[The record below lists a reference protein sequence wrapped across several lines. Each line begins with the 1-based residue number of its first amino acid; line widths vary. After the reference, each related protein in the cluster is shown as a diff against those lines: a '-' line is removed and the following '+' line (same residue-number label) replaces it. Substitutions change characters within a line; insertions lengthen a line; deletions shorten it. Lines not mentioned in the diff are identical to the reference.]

1 MRKPLLADRVVQL
14 EHVVRE
20 QMAEI
25 DRLRA
30 AIDQKDAEIVAL
42 VDWIAGEKDALSA
55 LQAAYTDPRS
65 TPTNKIRAAASAI
78 AYERSK
84 PASVTVIADFRSRVQ
99 NARSRTLELRKQ
111 EWTRQEQPQLDLDA
125 PTPPTILGGDYE
137 GEALGPEP
145 AA

>member
-1 MRKPLLADRVVQL
+1 MTAPLTDKIAQL
-14 EHVVRE
+14 EYVIRE

-25 DRLRA
+25 DQLRA
-30 AIDQKDAEIVAL
+30 EVDAL

-55 LQAAYTDPRS
+55 LQAAYVDPRS

-111 EWTRQEQPQLDLDA
+111 EWARQEQPQLNLDA
-125 PTPPTILGGDYE
+125 PTPPTILGGDHE

>member
-1 MRKPLLADRVVQL
+1 MTSPADQIAQL
-14 EHVVRE
+14 EYVIRE

-25 DRLRA
+25 DQLRA
-30 AIDQKDAEIVAL
+30 EVAGL

-55 LQAAYTDPRS
+55 LQAAYVDPRS

-84 PASVTVIADFRSRVQ
+84 PASVVVQIDFKSRVRD
-99 NARSRTLELRKQ
+99 ARMQTLELRKQ
-111 EWTRQEQPQLDLDA
+111 EWTRQEPLDLDA
-125 PTPPTILGGDYE
+125 PAPPTILGGDHE

-145 AA
+145 AT

>member
-1 MRKPLLADRVVQL
+1 MLSPADQIAQL
-14 EHVVRE
+14 EYVIRE

-25 DRLRA
+25 DQLRA
-30 AIDQKDAEIVAL
+30 EVDGL

-55 LQAAYTDPRS
+55 LQAAYVDPRS

-84 PASVTVIADFRSRVQ
+84 PASVTVVVDFKEKVRNIRL
-99 NARSRTLELRKQ
+99 RTLELQKA
-111 EWTRQEQPQLDLDA
+111 EWARQEAQPKLDLDA
-125 PTPPTILGGDYE
+125 PASPTVLGGDQE
-137 GEALGPEP
+137 GEALGPGP

>member
-1 MRKPLLADRVVQL
+1 MTSPADQFAQL
-14 EHVVRE
+14 EYVIRE

-25 DRLRA
+25 DQLRA
-30 AIDQKDAEIVAL
+30 EVAGL

-55 LQAAYTDPRS
+55 LQAAYVDPRS

-84 PASVTVIADFRSRVQ
+84 PASVTVVVDFKERVRS
-99 NARSRTLELRKQ
+99 ARLRTLELQKQ
-111 EWTRQEQPQLDLDA
+111 EWARQEAQPQLDLDA
-125 PTPPTILGGDYE
+125 PTPETILGGDHE
-137 GEALGPEP
+137 GEALVPDP

>member
-1 MRKPLLADRVVQL
+1 MTSPADQIAQL
-14 EHVVRE
+14 EYVIRE

-25 DRLRA
+25 DQLRA
-30 AIDQKDAEIVAL
+30 EVAGL

-55 LQAAYTDPRS
+55 LQAAYVDPRS

-84 PASVTVIADFRSRVQ
+84 PASVVVQIDFKSRVRD
-99 NARSRTLELRKQ
+99 ARMQTLELRKQ
-111 EWTRQEQPQLDLDA
+111 EWTRQEPLDLDA
-125 PTPPTILGGDYE
+125 PAPPTILGGDHE

>member
-1 MRKPLLADRVVQL
+1 MTAPLTDKIAQL
-14 EHVVRE
+14 EYVIRE

-25 DRLRA
+25 DQLRA
-30 AIDQKDAEIVAL
+30 EVAAL

-55 LQAAYTDPRS
+55 LQAAYVDPRS
-65 TPTNKIRAAASAI
+65 TPTNKIRAASSAI

-84 PASVTVIADFRSRVQ
+84 PASVTVICDFKSRVRD
-99 NARSRTLELRKQ
+99 ARMHTIELRRQ
-111 EWTRQEQPQLDLDA
+111 EWTQAQPQL
-125 PTPPTILGGDYE
+125 GGDHE

>member
-1 MRKPLLADRVVQL
+1 MTSSADQIAQL
-14 EHVVRE
+14 EYVIRE

-25 DRLRA
+25 DQLRA
-30 AIDQKDAEIVAL
+30 EVAGL

-55 LQAAYTDPRS
+55 LQAAYVDPRS

-84 PASVTVIADFRSRVQ
+84 PASVVVQIDFKSRVRD
-99 NARSRTLELRKQ
+99 ARMQTLELRKQ
-111 EWTRQEQPQLDLDA
+111 EWTRQEPLDLDA
-125 PTPPTILGGDYE
+125 PAPPTILGGDHE

>member
-1 MRKPLLADRVVQL
+1 MTSPADRIAQL
-14 EHVVRE
+14 EYVIRE

-25 DRLRA
+25 DQLRA
-30 AIDQKDAEIVAL
+30 EVDGL

-55 LQAAYTDPRS
+55 LQAAYVDPRS

-84 PASVTVIADFRSRVQ
+84 PASVVVQVDFAQQVKA
-99 NARSRTLELRKQ
+99 ARLHTLELRKA
-111 EWTRQEQPQLDLDA
+111 EWARQEQLDL
-125 PTPPTILGGDYE
+125 PPALGNDHE

>member
-1 MRKPLLADRVVQL
+1 MTAPLTDKIAQL
-14 EHVVRE
+14 EYVIRE

-25 DRLRA
+25 DQLRA
-30 AIDQKDAEIVAL
+30 EVAAL

-55 LQAAYTDPRS
+55 LQAAYVDPRS

-84 PASVTVIADFRSRVQ
+84 PASVVVQIDFKSRV
-99 NARSRTLELRKQ
+99 RDTRLHTLELRKQ
-111 EWTRQEQPQLDLDA
+111 EWTRQPQ
-125 PTPPTILGGDYE
+125 LGGDHE
-137 GEALGPEP
+137 GEALGPDP

>member
-1 MRKPLLADRVVQL
+1 MTKPLLTDRVIQL

-30 AIDQKDAEIVAL
+30 IVDQRDAEIGAL

-55 LQAAYTDPRS
+55 LQAAYVDPRS
-65 TPTNKIRAAASAI
+65 TPTNKIRAASSAI

-84 PASVTVIADFRSRVQ
+84 PASVVVQVDFKQRVYE
-99 NARSRTLELRKQ
+99 ARMKQ
-111 EWTRQEQPQLDLDA
+111 MAKDKARW
-125 PTPPTILGGDYE
+125 
-137 GEALGPEP
+137 
-145 AA
+145 

>member
-1 MRKPLLADRVVQL
+1 MTPADQIAQL
-14 EHVVRE
+14 EYVIRE

-25 DRLRA
+25 DQLRA
-30 AIDQKDAEIVAL
+30 EVAGL

-55 LQAAYTDPRS
+55 LQAAYVDPRS

-84 PASVTVIADFRSRVQ
+84 PASVVVQIDFKSRVRD
-99 NARSRTLELRKQ
+99 ARMQTLELRKQ
-111 EWTRQEQPQLDLDA
+111 EWTRQPQLGSDH
-125 PTPPTILGGDYE
+125 E
-137 GEALGPEP
+137 GEAIGPDS

>member
-1 MRKPLLADRVVQL
+1 MTAPLTDKIAQL
-14 EHVVRE
+14 EHVIRE

-25 DRLRA
+25 DQLRA
-30 AIDQKDAEIVAL
+30 EIAGL

-55 LQAAYTDPRS
+55 LQAAYVDPRS

-84 PASVTVIADFRSRVQ
+84 PASVVVQIDFKSRVRD
-99 NARSRTLELRKQ
+99 ARMQTLELRKQ
-111 EWTRQEQPQLDLDA
+111 EWTRQEPLDLDA
-125 PTPPTILGGDYE
+125 PAPPTILGGDHE